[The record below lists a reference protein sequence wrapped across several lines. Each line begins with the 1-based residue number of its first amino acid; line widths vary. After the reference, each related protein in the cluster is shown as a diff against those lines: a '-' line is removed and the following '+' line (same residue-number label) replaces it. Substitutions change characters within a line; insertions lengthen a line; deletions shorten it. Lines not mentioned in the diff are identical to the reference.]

1 MLCGSQM
8 RPILCLMILTSYLMV
23 RGSIRGAKEAPPPSG
38 PQPVE
43 AGKNIPGRIIWRVE
57 YERREKRKRQK
68 EKNEKEKEG
77 EGKRVEKDKKGE
89 KMR

>member
-1 MLCGSQM
+1 
-8 RPILCLMILTSYLMV
+8 MV

-77 EGKRVEKDKKGE
+77 EGKRGMAREREKGRE
-89 KMR
+89 NEIREMNQ